1 MFDFDAIDEMLL
13 CPKSK
18 SKLILDENRL
28 ISIDPG
34 CRLAY
39 NILDGIPVMLVD
51 DAVELSPE
59 EWKELMAK
67 HGRDTE
73 TGKALN

>member
-1 MFDFDAIDEMLL
+1 MFNFDALEEMLL
-13 CPKSK
+13 CPQSK

-28 ISIDPG
+28 ISVDPD

-51 DAVELSPE
+51 EAVQLSE
-59 EWKELMAK
+59 EKWQQIMAK
-67 HGRDTE
+67 HGRDSDPVDVPR
-73 TGKALN
+73 